1 MNSFKNKLLLYLF
14 FFVVIFVLY
23 YPAQQAKFIN
33 DTLYYLYGADQM
45 GIKGVLN
52 SYGIIWLWQLTAFA
66 YYILYK
72 LFGFHW
78 FGWHITFSALFAYNA
93 YLLFRLLSFHTTL
106 FSVRIAFISAL
117 LFLLSP
123 FQTEVL
129 AWGGCLHY
137 LLIVTFL
144 LLGFI
149 RLLNYYE
156 NPNTE
161 NFIFFQ
167 ILFACSLM
175 CFEQA
180 FLFPAVYFL
189 FSFLVASTQ
198 LSKSIKEIF
207 SLFFFKIL
215 LVNMLLIGIYMIATK
230 LSFGVWIAHYRA
242 DNHLNLHFLPMYET
256 YMKYN
261 LKFLVYFRY
270 LPAGLKSVME
280 SPFTKDI
287 FIAIHLIL
295 FFAAVVYL
303 LYKKNA
309 KSPVFF
315 VLSFFYLSYVFM
327 LLPVLNL
334 DTSFNFE
341 IQSDRYGYIA
351 SVFFYPLLVFI
362 LYRLLTKSLF
372 SVIIMTELVCSLYFV
387 VHNVQLWNKAGEITM
402 NLAKNYPLQNTQ
414 KSYILNLPDNYAGAY
429 MLRNGFT
436 RALSLVHHK
445 DFLSSAEETASVNI
459 FSKDKETITTK
470 INDSTY
476 YVKCD
481 KLGKWYMY
489 RGLGAV
495 DYEKENYKV
504 DFDEWNTAYTLTIK
518 KAPDD
523 TTYLLQCEGD
533 KWKIVDT
540 LLPTS
545 KYPRL

>member
-1 MNSFKNKLLLYLF
+1 MLSFKNKRLLYLF
-14 FFVVIFVLY
+14 FFLIIFVLY

-33 DTLYYLYGADQM
+33 DTLYYLYGADQT

-66 YYILYK
+66 YYVLYK

-78 FGWHITFSALFAYNA
+78 MGWHITFSALFAYNA
-93 YLLFRLLSFHTTL
+93 YLLYRLLSFHIKL
-106 FSVRIAFISAL
+106 FSEKIAFLSAL

-144 LLGFI
+144 LLGFV
-149 RLLNYYE
+149 RLLNYYTS
-156 NPNTE
+156 PNIKDVV
-161 NFIFFQ
+161 IFQ
-167 ILFACSLM
+167 LLFAGSLM

-189 FSFLVASTQ
+189 FSLLVVAPLMST
-198 LSKSIKEIF
+198 SYKELV
-207 SLFFFKIL
+207 SLFFTKIL
-215 LVNMLLIGIYMIATK
+215 PVNILLIGIYLLATK

-242 DNHLNLHFLPMYET
+242 DNHLNLQILPMYDT

-261 LKFLVYFRY
+261 LKFLLYFRY
-270 LPAGLKSVME
+270 LPVGLKSVIE
-280 SPFTKDI
+280 SPFLQHI
-287 FIAIHLIL
+287 FMAIHLIL
-295 FFAAVVYL
+295 FFATLAYSI
-303 LYKKNA
+303 YRKNF
-309 KSPVFF
+309 KSPAF
-315 VLSFFYLSYVFM
+315 LMLLFFYLSYVCM

-362 LYRLLTKSLF
+362 LYRLFDKSLF
-372 SVIIMTELVCSLYFV
+372 SVIILLEVVCSLYFV

-402 NLAKNYPLQNTQ
+402 DLVKNYPLQNNQ
-414 KSYILNLPDNYAGAY
+414 KAYVLNLPDNYAGAY

-445 DFLSSAEETASVNI
+445 DYLSSAEETAAVNI
-459 FSKDKETITTK
+459 FSKEKETITTK
-470 INDSTY
+470 LNDSTY

-481 KLGKWYMY
+481 KPGKWYMY

-504 DFDEWNTAYTLTIK
+504 DFDEWNTAYTLIIK
-518 KAPDD
+518 KAPKD

-533 KWKIVDT
+533 KWRIIDT

-545 KYPRL
+545 KFRQ

>member
-1 MNSFKNKLLLYLF
+1 MATNKNRLLLYLF
-14 FFVVIFVLY
+14 FFVIIFVLY

-33 DTLYYLYGADQM
+33 DTLYYLYGADQT

-52 SYGIIWLWQLTAFA
+52 SYGIIWLWQFTAFA
-66 YYILYK
+66 YYVLYK

-78 FGWHITFSALFAYNA
+78 LGWHITFCALFAYNA
-93 YLLFRLLSFHTTL
+93 YLLYRLLSFHVKL
-106 FSVRIAFISAL
+106 FSARIAFLSAL

-149 RLLNYYE
+149 RLLNYYIS
-156 NPNTE
+156 PNTE
-161 NFIFFQ
+161 DFVFFQ
-167 ILFACSLM
+167 ILFAGSLM

-189 FSFLVASTQ
+189 FSLLVVSTR
-198 LSKSIKEIF
+198 LSKPIKEIF
-207 SLFFFKIL
+207 SLFIFKIL
-215 LVNMLLIGIYMIATK
+215 PVNILLIGIYLIATK

-242 DNHLNLHFLPMYET
+242 DNHLNLQVFPMYET

-261 LKFLVYFRY
+261 LKFLLYFRY
-270 LPAGLKSVME
+270 LPVSLKSVIE
-280 SPFTKDI
+280 SPFSTYALM
-287 FIAIHLIL
+287 AIHLIL
-295 FFAAVVYL
+295 VFVTVAYFIFR
-303 LYKKNA
+303 KNC
-309 KSPVFF
+309 KSPSFL
-315 VLSFFYLSYVFM
+315 VLSFLYLSYLFM

-362 LYRLLTKSLF
+362 LYRLLNKNMFLA
-372 SVIIMTELVCSLYFV
+372 IIMMEIVCSLYYV
-387 VHNVQLWNKAGEITM
+387 IHNVQLWNKAGEITM

-414 KSYILNLPDNYAGAY
+414 KSYILNLPDNYGGAY

-445 DFLSSAEETASVNI
+445 DYLSSAEETAAVNI
-459 FSKDKETITTK
+459 FSKDKETVTTK
-470 INDSTY
+470 ENDSTY

-481 KLGKWYMY
+481 KPGKWYMY

-518 KAPDD
+518 KAPKD

-533 KWKIVDT
+533 KWRIVDT

-545 KYPRL
+545 KYRQ